1 MEFKVNLALFKATED
16 SLKARY
22 GDKYDPSKKYPQ
34 YNGTM
39 QVTQMDIVKM
49 VNYLQK
55 AEPEVTDYHPEGAV
69 TVRASAYINTSK
81 SGLQYLSINLEP
93 DYKTLKAIEE
103 KENRSLDAGMNLSEP
118 KVKAAEEEDIIPSKH
133 IGAYSPFF

>member
-39 QVTQMDIVKM
+39 QMTEMDIIQM
-49 VNYLQK
+49 CTYLQK
-55 AEPEVTDYHPEGAV
+55 ATPEKSDYHPEGAV

-103 KENRSLDAGMNLSEP
+103 ADAGATSSTP
-118 KVKAAEEEDIIPSKH
+118 APRTVDKTEDIL
-133 IGAYSPFF
+133 PF

>member
-22 GDKYDPSKKYPQ
+22 GDKYAPSKKYPQ

-69 TVRASAYINTSK
+69 TVRASAYINKSK

-103 KENRSLDAGMNLSEP
+103 KESGVSQEWKSSP
-118 KVKAAEEEDIIPSKH
+118 KVPAAEDSGEDLIP
-133 IGAYSPFF
+133 F

>member
-49 VNYLQK
+49 VNYYTHLK
-55 AEPEVTDYHPEGAV
+55 
-69 TVRASAYINTSK
+69 
-81 SGLQYLSINLEP
+81 
-93 DYKTLKAIEE
+93 LKAF
-103 KENRSLDAGMNLSEP
+103 NASNF
-118 KVKAAEEEDIIPSKH
+118 H
-133 IGAYSPFF
+133 Y

>member
-103 KENRSLDAGMNLSEP
+103 KESGVTSSTSAPRTVDTT
-118 KVKAAEEEDIIPSKH
+118 EDIIP
-133 IGAYSPFF
+133 F

>member
-55 AEPEVTDYHPEGAV
+55 QNQKLLIIT
-69 TVRASAYINTSK
+69 
-81 SGLQYLSINLEP
+81 Q
-93 DYKTLKAIEE
+93 
-103 KENRSLDAGMNLSEP
+103 
-118 KVKAAEEEDIIPSKH
+118 KVLLL
-133 IGAYSPFF
+133 

>member
-103 KENRSLDAGMNLSEP
+103 AEMSGGTTTPTPSATTAP
-118 KVKAAEEEDIIPSKH
+118 KVPAAEDDFIP
-133 IGAYSPFF
+133 F

>member
-1 MEFKVNLALFKATED
+1 
-16 SLKARY
+16 
-22 GDKYDPSKKYPQ
+22 
-34 YNGTM
+34 M

-69 TVRASAYINTSK
+69 TVRASAYVNTSK

-93 DYKTLKAIEE
+93 DYKTLMAIRETD
-103 KENRSLDAGMNLSEP
+103 NGMSPTPTPVAQATNN
-118 KVKAAEEEDIIPSKH
+118 VQEDIIP
-133 IGAYSPFF
+133 F

>member
-39 QVTQMDIVKM
+39 QLPEMEIIKM
-49 VNYLQK
+49 VEYLQK
-55 AEPEVTDYHPEGAV
+55 ATPERSDYHPEGAV
-69 TVRASAYINTSK
+69 TVRASAYVNTSK

-93 DYKTLKAIEE
+93 DYKTLMAI
-103 KENRSLDAGMNLSEP
+103 KETDSGMTSTSSESSTP
-118 KVKAAEEEDIIPSKH
+118 PVQTKEEDFIP
-133 IGAYSPFF
+133 F

>member
-69 TVRASAYINTSK
+69 TVRASAYINTCLLYTSP
-81 SGLQYLSINLEP
+81 SP
-93 DYKTLKAIEE
+93 RDVEE
-103 KENRSLDAGMNLSEP
+103 SRM
-118 KVKAAEEEDIIPSKH
+118 PSS
-133 IGAYSPFF
+133 A

>member
-39 QVTQMDIVKM
+39 QVCLL
-49 VNYLQK
+49 Y
-55 AEPEVTDYHPEGAV
+55 
-69 TVRASAYINTSK
+69 TS
-81 SGLQYLSINLEP
+81 
-93 DYKTLKAIEE
+93 
-103 KENRSLDAGMNLSEP
+103 DAADE
-118 KVKAAEEEDIIPSKH
+118 
-133 IGAYSPFF
+133 

>member
-1 MEFKVNLALFKATED
+1 MEFKVNLALFKSTEE

-22 GDKYDPSKKYPQ
+22 KEKYDPSKKYPQ
-34 YNGTM
+34 YSGNM

-55 AEPEVTDYHPEGAV
+55 ARPEATDYNPEGVV
-69 TVRASAYINTSK
+69 TVRAVGYINTSK

-103 KENRSLDAGMNLSEP
+103 
-118 KVKAAEEEDIIPSKH
+118 AEMSGSTTTPTPSSTTAPRTVDKEEDFIP
-133 IGAYSPFF
+133 F

>member
-1 MEFKVNLALFKATED
+1 MEFKVNLALFKSTEE

-22 GDKYDPSKKYPQ
+22 KEKYDPSKKYPQ
-34 YNGTM
+34 YSGNM

-55 AEPEVTDYHPEGAV
+55 AKPEATDYNPEGVVTIRAV
-69 TVRASAYINTSK
+69 GYINTSK
-81 SGLQYLSINLEP
+81 NGLQYLSINLEP

-103 KENRSLDAGMNLSEP
+103 
-118 KVKAAEEEDIIPSKH
+118 AEMSGSTTTPTPSSTTAPRTVDKEEDFIP
-133 IGAYSPFF
+133 F

>member
-39 QVTQMDIVKM
+39 QLPEMEIIKM
-49 VNYLQK
+49 VEYLQK
-55 AEPEVTDYHPEGAV
+55 ATPERSDYHPEGAV

-93 DYKTLKAIEE
+93 DYKTLMAIRETD
-103 KENRSLDAGMNLSEP
+103 NGMSSTPTPVAQVTNN
-118 KVKAAEEEDIIPSKH
+118 VQEDIIP
-133 IGAYSPFF
+133 F

>member
-39 QVTQMDIVKM
+39 EVTQMDIVKM

-55 AEPEVTDYHPEGAV
+55 AEPKVTEYHPEGAV
-69 TVRASAYINTSK
+69 TVRASAYINTAK

-93 DYKTLKAIEE
+93 DYKTLKSIEE
-103 KENRSLDAGMNLSEP
+103 KENRSIDAGMSSSTP
-118 KVKAAEEEDIIPSKH
+118 APRTVDQTEDIIP
-133 IGAYSPFF
+133 F